1 MKIQVYKKRYLN
13 KLALLMFTAPV
24 ILMTAGCDID
34 GGEVQEGITLPEDS
48 VLNFRC
54 EDEGIFPEDCVLDNP
69 ENPYVSVA
77 VTEDNKFDLA
87 NDAPS
92 AKSRYYLWATALARG
107 AGLQGENQYYTAVS
121 LHEVYGES
129 GSPTTRDQARKAYR
143 SVLDNFFEAP
153 SFFTFIE
160 ILPDFELLANG
171 GFAEPDAT
179 GGDVLCH
186 TGWACENESYTTAAD
201 GPNSAPVSHNP
212 EDNQSIKQFGNN
224 GLSFQVVPTIQINDL
239 AEITYTATVWA
250 MNWTGNGTTDPFT
263 DLGYMELSV
272 LDAGGGVLAVEN
284 VFVKPVDDGENVYLP
299 PKVGADVSDWRE
311 LSLTV
316 VAPEGAASV
325 KLLLQHQLAGGSGGS
340 LRWDDASIKTE
351 ASISFALKDLVGANL
366 YDPESADLESLY
378 DDPAQALAL
387 SDISNWGYVYDPVTG
402 IMSEFRP

>member
-24 ILMTAGCDID
+24 ILMTAGCGEID
-34 GGEVQEGITLPEDS
+34 TGEVQNSVQLPVDS

-69 ENPYVSVA
+69 ENPYVSVS

-87 NDAPS
+87 EDAPS

-143 SVLDNFFEAP
+143 SVLDNFFLAP
-153 SFFTFIE
+153 SFFVV
-160 ILPDFELLANG
+160 PDVELLENG
-171 GFAEPDAT
+171 GFAEPEAT
-179 GGDVLCH
+179 GGDVFCH

-272 LDAGGGVLAVEN
+272 LDAGGGVLAAE
-284 VFVKPVDDGENVYLP
+284 FVYVDAIDDGVNVYLP
-299 PKVGADVSDWRE
+299 PQDGADVSDWRE

-340 LRWDDASIKTE
+340 LRWDDASINAE
-351 ASISFALKDLVGANL
+351 ASISFALKDVVGANL
-366 YDPESADLESLY
+366 YDPESVDLVSLY
-378 DDPAQALAL
+378 DEPAQALAL
-387 SDISNWGYVYDPVTG
+387 SDISNWGYVYDPLTG
-402 IMSEFRP
+402 IMSVFQP